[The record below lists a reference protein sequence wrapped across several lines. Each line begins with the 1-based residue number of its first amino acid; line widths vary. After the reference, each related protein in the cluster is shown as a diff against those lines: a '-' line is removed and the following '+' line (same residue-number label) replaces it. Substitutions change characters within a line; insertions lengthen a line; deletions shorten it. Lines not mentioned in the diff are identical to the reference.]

1 MNTVEK
7 ASISIDNI
15 DTSDITKGIITLTG
29 NLQTASKTMEG
40 LGSQLGEMQT
50 KLDTITA
57 AKDKIPADQLNSLTS
72 NITKLN
78 AGMQGLNAV
87 RFRNTGSSNLAT
99 LE

>member
-1 MNTVEK
+1 MQKTAADGLKNVNTVEK

-15 DTSDITKGIITLTG
+15 DNSDITKR
-29 NLQTASKTMEG
+29 NYNFNRKSQTASKTMEG

-78 AGMQGLNAV
+78 AGMQGLDAGN
-87 RFRNTGSSNLAT
+87 F
-99 LE
+99 